1 MTDHTDKRSKVDV
14 ASTERDK
21 YLVHWRTE
29 IVSIVNE
36 LCHVGSPVTA
46 YIDGN
51 EDDFIL
57 TSIVAVRLEQNTML
71 LDFGADAAA
80 NKRAMRTDRIV
91 CDTALDGIK
100 IQMSAEAFQPARFEG
115 RDVFAMTM
123 PETLLRLQRREY
135 YRIGTPRFNP
145 LLCIISPDQLPR
157 GASSELVVDD
167 ISCGGIAF
175 GLSDAMTG
183 IETGTRFTHCRIPL
197 PEITEATTNFGGLYS
212 GSRRM
217 SLPESV
223 EVITDIVVR
232 GMVEI
237 TFPNGI
243 KHRHAGCE
251 FINMRERDRSL
262 VQRYVSKLEHER
274 RYRAVS
280 R

>member
-1 MTDHTDKRSKVDV
+1 MTDHKDKRSSIDI
-14 ASTERDK
+14 ASTDREK

-29 IVSIVNE
+29 IVSILGD
-36 LCHVGSPVTA
+36 LCHIGSLVTA
-46 YIDGN
+46 YIDGQD
-51 EDDFIL
+51 DDFIL
-57 TSIVAVRLEQNTML
+57 TSIIAVKLEQNTVL

-80 NKRAMRTDRIV
+80 NKRAMRADKIV
-91 CDTALDGIK
+91 CVTALDGIQ
-100 IQMSAEAFQPARFEG
+100 IQMSAEAFRPARFEG

-145 LLCIISPDQLPR
+145 LVCIVAPGELPP
-157 GASSELVVDD
+157 GVSGELVIDD
-167 ISCGGIAF
+167 ISCGGIAV

-183 IETGTRFTHCRIPL
+183 IETGTRFNRCRIPL
-197 PEITEATTNFGGLYS
+197 PEMTEATTNFGGLYS

-223 EVITDIVVR
+223 DVITDIVVR

-237 TFPNGI
+237 TFPNGV

-274 RYRAVS
+274 RYRVAS